1 MVYVPCRV
9 VSGSG
14 LGSEA
19 AYRPLVVLRPDSG
32 AGGQDVCGVEEREG
46 RLGGD
51 DLDFDVAVLSEWAWV
66 DSGRREGTDSE
77 EFSHDERGLYGR
89 DTAGRDE
96 ENVGVVGRTLE
107 LGDEL
112 GHERGYEQV

>member
-1 MVYVPCRV
+1 MSAQRLSSMWRMGSPMVYVPCRV

-32 AGGQDVCGVEEREG
+32 AGGQDVCGVEEHEG

-66 DSGRREGTDSE
+66 DSE
-77 EFSHDERGLYGR
+77 
-89 DTAGRDE
+89 
-96 ENVGVVGRTLE
+96 
-107 LGDEL
+107 
-112 GHERGYEQV
+112 